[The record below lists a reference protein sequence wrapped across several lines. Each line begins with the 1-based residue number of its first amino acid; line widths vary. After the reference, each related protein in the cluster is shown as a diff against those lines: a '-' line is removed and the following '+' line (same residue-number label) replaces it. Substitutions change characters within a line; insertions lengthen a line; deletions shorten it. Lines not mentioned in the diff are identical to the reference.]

1 MTPVMVERCSSP
13 TAALTELT
21 ALVNYVRVTVGG
33 SDGDTWL
40 PAERLVHDAPFLYD
54 VMRSNMDA
62 RGIERDDVGLS
73 LIVLGYAFRIASVA
87 IGTWVLAGRT
97 VDMSPG
103 NVSIQFG
110 RNRPNAVLIDRAEWV
125 ADGDPLN
132 DDDDAARPDAESL
145 AVLHRHLI
153 DDHLAPMIDTSRRAA
168 RVGARMMWANVA
180 SSCAS
185 SFGAL
190 MEPLATHRL
199 DLRAAAQRFFAAARP
214 ELRHTGSVVP
224 IGPTWAWQR
233 TACCLYY
240 QIADASMCDECSLH
254 DADTRTA
261 RFARILD
268 ETTRKDLAP

>member
-21 ALVNYVRVTVGG
+21 ALVNYVRVTVGEP
-33 SDGDTWL
+33 DDDTWL
-40 PAERLVHDAPFLYD
+40 PAERLVHDESFLYD

-87 IGTWVLAGRT
+87 IGTWLLAGRT
-97 VDMSPG
+97 VDVSPDK
-103 NVSIQFG
+103 VSIQFG
-110 RNRPNAVLIDRAEWV
+110 RNRPNAVRVERAAWADDIDGIDPHDGTDRA
-125 ADGDPLN
+125 D
-132 DDDDAARPDAESL
+132 SL

-168 RVGARMMWANVA
+168 RVGERMMWANVA

-199 DLRAAAQRFFAAARP
+199 DLRAAAQRFFEAARP

-233 TACCLYY
+233 SACCLYY

-254 DADTRTA
+254 DADA
-261 RFARILD
+261 RAARVARILA
-268 ETTRKDLAP
+268 ETAQNDTAT